1 MDDFF
6 RCVISS
12 NGLAYLTG
20 LGIFLLTVFLVARN
34 LIGFT
39 TSLLF
44 LVFAL
49 LASLGVANNE
59 AVKAKFNQYTNAP
72 SAKERETKINEDLQ
86 KAFDDLKADFLEYKK
101 QFEDYIKE
109 QTSKVK
115 S

>member
-20 LGIFLLTVFLVARN
+20 LGIFLLTALLVARN
-34 LIGFT
+34 WIGFT

-49 LASLGVANNE
+49 LAALGIANQE
-59 AVKAKFNQYTNAP
+59 SVKSTFDRYTNAP
-72 SAKERETKINEDLQ
+72 STKERETKINEDLQ
-86 KAFDDLKADFLEYKK
+86 KGFDDLKEEFFLYKK
-101 QFEDYIKE
+101 KLEDFIHE
-109 QTSKVK
+109 QTKK
-115 S
+115 